1 MKSVCTNTYF
11 ESCAGEVLQNNPL
24 LSGDKFRDYAFMKL
38 SERYSGV
45 KKEVTI
51 GTREC
56 GTGHRIDVVIE
67 ETKTLV
73 ECKIKTGGGSIDDK
87 LMRAVYDLQYALDN
101 FKMKNGKWER
111 GVLLVGGHAWASK
124 NMKWLKEKYVL
135 KFPNISIIT
144 YEDDVELKDV

>member
-1 MKSVCTNTYF
+1 MKSVCKNSYF
-11 ESCAGEVLQNNPL
+11 EEVSQYNPL
-24 LSGDKFRDYAFMKL
+24 VSGNEFRDYTAKKL

-45 KKEVTI
+45 GKEVTI

-56 GTGHRIDVVIE
+56 GTEHRIDVVVE

-73 ECKIKTGGGSIDDK
+73 ECKTKITTGSIDDK

-111 GVLLVGGHAWASK
+111 GVLLVGGHMWAKK